1 MRRHRN
7 MRQSSLV
14 NEQPDSRL
22 KERRIHELD
31 KAYAQH
37 IRYLQRLLSKIKQ
50 RAAHRKEKET

>member
-1 MRRHRN
+1 